1 MVPKDD
7 HSLESRPPSLDDLL
21 ELCKQLNS
29 FHVKYIIIGGMA
41 MIHHGFIR
49 TTEDIDL
56 LIESSPEN
64 EERIMKALLYL
75 PDKAI
80 RDVKVGEINKYSVI
94 RIADEIV
101 IDLMT
106 SACGITYQEASN
118 SISMSEF
125 NGINIPFSSLDLLW
139 KLKQTMREKDKLDQ
153 EFLKDKL
160 QNSDS

>member
-7 HSLESRPPSLDDLL
+7 HSLESRPPSFDDLL

-64 EERIMKALLYL
+64 ESRIKEALLYL

-80 RDVKVGEINKYSVI
+80 KDVKTGEINQYSVI

-101 IDLMT
+101 IDRMT
-106 SACGITYQEASN
+106 SACGIAYREASN
-118 SISMSEF
+118 SIMMSESQ
-125 NGINIPFSSLDLLW
+125 GVMIPFSNIELLW
-139 KLKQTMREKDKLDQ
+139 RLKQTMREKDKLDQ
-153 EFLKDKL
+153 QFLKDKL
-160 QNSDS
+160 RNSDI